1 MPAEWEPHER
11 CLMAWPCRAELWGP
25 VLADAK
31 RDYAAMANAIAALE
45 PVLMVARPGDGAEA
59 RAACAGEVEVIEL
72 PIDDSWLRDSGPIVL
87 RGAAGQRAAACFCF
101 NAWGEKFRPY
111 DEDAQ
116 IARRLAERLGLP
128 AFEAPLVLEGGSIC
142 ADGEGTLLTTE
153 QCLLHPSRNP
163 SLGRE
168 EIEQALRDYLG
179 VEKVVWLGQGL
190 VEDRDTD
197 GHVDLIA
204 AFTAPGKVLL
214 QTVPDESDPNW
225 ERCQDNLARLRG
237 ARGARGRK
245 LEVVELPLLPR
256 TEVAGE
262 PVAVGPLNLYL
273 ANGAAIVP
281 VHDGAPDQRAAI
293 LSAIASAFPGREVV
307 PVPGA
312 VLAYGGGGPH
322 CITQQ
327 VPAGA

>member
-1 MPAEWEPHER
+1 MPAESEPHER

-25 VLADAK
+25 QLAEAK
-31 RDYAAMANAIAALE
+31 RDYAAAANAIAAFE
-45 PVLMVARPGDGAEA
+45 PVLMVARPGEGEEA
-59 RAACAGEVEVIEL
+59 RAACAGAVEVIEL

-87 RGAAGQRAAACFCF
+87 RGPRGQRAASCFRF
-101 NAWGEKFRPY
+101 NAWGEKFLPY
-111 DEDAQ
+111 DHDAR
-116 IARRLAERLGLP
+116 IARRLAEHLGLP
-128 AFEAPLVLEGGSIC
+128 AFDAPLVLEGGSIC
-142 ADGEGTLLTTE
+142 VDGEGTLLTTE

-163 SLGRE
+163 HLDRDQ
-168 EIEQALRDYLG
+168 IEDALREHLG
-179 VEKVVWLGQGL
+179 VERVIWLGQGL
-190 VEDRDTD
+190 AEDRDTD

-204 AFTAPGKVLL
+204 AFIAPGSVLL
-214 QTVPDESDPNW
+214 QTVADEADPNW
-225 ERCQDNLARLRG
+225 ERCQDNLARLRA
-237 ARGARGRK
+237 ARDARGRE
-245 LEVVELPLLPR
+245 LEVTELPLLPR

-281 VHDGAPDQRAAI
+281 VTDAAPGERSAI
-293 LSAIASAFPGREVV
+293 LSILAGAFPAREIV

-327 VPAGA
+327 VPA